1 MKKIL
6 KVILSLLLTVVLLLV
21 TVFVI
26 PVKVNTKYDDLLFEK
41 EYLRYYVYNDTEY
54 KYISDRNI
62 FVSFSEAGIEN
73 DTASSSK
80 KSDFPN
86 NEDSYD
92 LEYIYDG
99 NVKRVFVRKYSRI
112 IDFISPQEYLLV
124 GNYYLVFIDKD
135 WVTLSGQR
143 LFSNSTIKMPSL
155 KSENIEKAVR
165 YIGVPDYS
173 FYGETAES
181 FIKRLEADKDLYPV
195 IEPEEIKDEAFID
208 DLTRELNENG
218 NINQIVDKETKK
230 YDSRIQEMQ
239 KKIDA
244 EEENENTKIGKV
256 RVYYKIYFKD
266 QDFPFRLI
274 LY

>member
-73 DTASSSK
+73 ETASSSK